1 LTAHPT
7 SRRGNDLSPAARRPR
22 SHWLLLA
29 LLLLTIAAGLLVAG
43 YVHHQVGDAGT
54 AAPGARTVSNEVPA
68 GFPTAGPVVVA
79 ENGLRT
85 ASPPSKT
92 IALTFDDG
100 PDPKW
105 TPRLLQVLRRYHVP
119 ATFFVVGARV
129 VEHPDLVKAE
139 IATGSE
145 VGMHTFTH
153 ADLGRA
159 SAWRRGLE
167 INLTEHAL
175 ADAAG
180 ITSRLLRP
188 PYSSTPDAVDN
199 GQWKT
204 IQWASRRG
212 LVTVLANRDAED
224 WKRPGVARIVRNA
237 TPAGAQGAIVLLHD
251 AGGDR
256 AQTIAAVEQLIPRLQ
271 REGFRFTTVSGA
283 VGLAP
288 VTTNASGHE
297 EWQGWALR
305 WVVRGADDLIVVIA
319 VMLTAAGVLSA
330 ARAVLL
336 LALARRHSKRV
347 RETTSSGNGAPR
359 SVSVIIPAYNEEV
372 GIAATVRSVAA
383 SQDVELDIIVV
394 DDGSTDD
401 TAAIARGL
409 AVPGLRVVRQENAGK
424 AAALQAGINLAR
436 EDIVVLL
443 DGDTVFEP
451 QTIQHL
457 VAPFADPEIGAVA
470 GNTKVG
476 NRRGLLGKW
485 QHLEYVVGFNL
496 DRRLYEELN
505 CMPTVPGA
513 VGAFRKQA
521 LDAVGGVP
529 RDTLAE
535 DTDLTIAVLRAGRRI
550 VYAED
555 ARAWTEA
562 PSTLGQLWRQRYRWC
577 YGTLQAMWKH
587 RSAIMQRGAGGHF
600 GRRGLP
606 YLLLFQVLLPLFA
619 PVVDVFAV
627 YGLIFLDPTR
637 VAAVWL
643 AFLLL
648 QLGLAAYALR
658 LDRES
663 LRVLWALP
671 VQQVVYRQMM
681 YLVVIHSVVT
691 ALSGFRLPWQKLRR
705 TGLEP
710 VT

>member
-1 LTAHPT
+1 
-7 SRRGNDLSPAARRPR
+7 
-22 SHWLLLA
+22 LA
-29 LLLLTIAAGLLVAG
+29 LLLVTLAAGLLVAG

-54 AAPGARTVSNEVPA
+54 AAPGSRTVSNGVPA
-68 GFPTAGPVVVA
+68 GFPSAGPVVLAV
-79 ENGLRT
+79 NGLRT
-85 ASPPSKT
+85 ASAPRKT

-100 PDPKW
+100 PDPTW
-105 TPRLLQVLRRYHVP
+105 TPRVLQVLRQYHVP

-129 VEHPDLVKAE
+129 IEHPDLVKAE
-139 IATGSE
+139 IAEGSE

-159 SAWRRGLE
+159 SPWRRGLE

-204 IQWASRRG
+204 IQWATRRG
-212 LVTVLANRDAED
+212 LVTVLANRDGED
-224 WKRPGVARIVRNA
+224 WKRPGVEKIVRNA
-237 TPAGAQGAIVLLHD
+237 TPTGGQGAIVLLHD

-256 AQTIAAVEQLIPRLQ
+256 AETIAAVAQLIPQLQ
-271 REGFRFTTVSGA
+271 REGYRFTTVSGA
-283 VGLAP
+283 VGLPP
-288 VTTNASGHE
+288 VTASASGHE
-297 EWQGWALR
+297 QWQGWALR

-319 VMLTAAGVLSA
+319 VMLTAAGILSA
-330 ARAVLL
+330 ARAALL
-336 LALARRHSKRV
+336 LAFARKHSKRV
-347 RETTSSGNGAPR
+347 RQASGSAGHEAPR
-359 SVSVIIPAYNEEV
+359 SVSVIIPAFNEEV
-372 GIAATVRSVAA
+372 GIAATVRSVAV
-383 SQDVELDIIVV
+383 SQDVDLEIIVV

-409 AVPGLRVVRQENAGK
+409 AIPGLRVIRQENAGK
-424 AAALQAGINLAR
+424 AAALQAGIDLAR
-436 EDIVVLL
+436 ADIVVLL

-451 QTIQHL
+451 QTIHHL
-457 VAPFADPEIGAVA
+457 VAPFADPGIGAVA

-513 VGAFRKQA
+513 IGAFRKQA
-521 LDAVGGVP
+521 LDAAGGVP

-535 DTDLTIAVLRAGRRI
+535 DTDLTIAVLRAGWRI
-550 VYAED
+550 VYAEQ

-587 RSAIMQRGAGGHF
+587 RSAVVQRGPGGHF

-619 PVVDVFAV
+619 PVVDVFAI

-637 VAAVWL
+637 VVAVWL
-643 AFLLL
+643 AFLLM

-671 VQQVVYRQMM
+671 VQQIVYRQLM